1 MLPPLR
7 QSLAAAASSSAGLRR
22 CVSTASAHPPWAIIE
37 DVRFIDSPAP
47 RAFLE
52 VAEPSSLSNL
62 LVPVH
67 FINPKPR
74 IGSDHASLGILDA
87 RIRSASGDGHFLLQ
101 FEDGPATAADAAKAR
116 AAPEGQLFRIEID
129 PDITR
134 CVCNPLSGEMFRLPD
149 IDGTKKVRRWHAQG
163 LLTQSDRGDGPPDR
177 FAVAE
182 LSVQGEG
189 NERSFV
195 MRRFFSETGEWD
207 KLVGLPSP
215 LPRPR
220 RMDIDHDVLAFAG
233 RLWWLDLTWGA
244 VCADPFSDR
253 PELCFVELP
262 WGSVRP
268 VPGPGPWTK
277 YPPAQGTYRRMGV
290 SEGKLRYVEVSQ
302 KEPFILS
309 SFTLDDDYSGWM
321 LEHQVALSR
330 VWADAGKQEGTPR
343 IGVIDPLNAHA
354 ICVIIDVQVH

>member
-1 MLPPLR
+1 MLPSPPPIPRRRPPPLR
-7 QSLAAAASSSAGLRR
+7 F
-22 CVSTASAHPPWAIIE
+22 TASARPPWAIIE

-52 VAEPSSLSNL
+52 VAEPPSLSNL

-74 IGSDHASLGILDA
+74 IGSDRASLGHPRRQDPL
-87 RIRSASGDGHFLLQ
+87 RERRRPPPTPVR
-101 FEDGPATAADAAKAR
+101 EDGPATVADAAKAR
-116 AAPEGQLFRIEID
+116 AAPKGELFRIEID

-149 IDGTKKVRRWHAQG
+149 MDGTKKVRRWHAQG

-195 MRRFFSETGEWD
+195 MRRFFLETGEWD
-207 KLVGLPSP
+207 KLVGWPSP

-253 PELCFVELP
+253 PELRFVELP

-290 SEGKLRYVEVSQ
+290 SEGKLRYVEVSE
-302 KEPFILS
+302 KEPFILC

-330 VWADAGKQEGTPR
+330 VWADAGKTGR
-343 IGVIDPLNAHA
+343 HA
-354 ICVIIDVQVH
+354 TD